1 MLSSKK
7 TVCVSASAL
16 MPVSMSLRMS
26 AHPVWLG
33 LAVWVEINVVPL
45 AFTRLLPS
53 RKAGA
58 TYVKCGTNNKRKV
71 GTLCQ
76 NMSKN

>member
-26 AHPVWLG
+26 VHPVWLG

-45 AFTRLLPS
+45 AFTGFCPAERLAQHTS
-53 RKAGA
+53 SAVQTTKER
-58 TYVKCGTNNKRKV
+58 
-71 GTLCQ
+71 
-76 NMSKN
+76 